1 MGFKSDP
8 DPAFYLNADP
18 ESQTKADPDLSQTL
32 QSQKVELGNNIRY
45 SYISRYSVQ
54 KAFWK
59 AGNQV

>member
-18 ESQTKADPDLSQTL
+18 DSQTKADPDLSQTL

-54 KAFWK
+54 KAF
-59 AGNQV
+59 